1 MGFGFGAGGFVP
13 ISSGSSDVPI
23 SSDSS
28 DVEFRRHDIA
38 RCDAALVHMLCASAV
53 PLHLKVLGPR
63 HQRRRLVV
71 FLLLLGRVFSA
82 RHRHD

>member
-13 ISSGSSDVPI
+13 ISSGSSDVPISSDSSDVPI

-53 PLHLKVLGPR
+53 S
-63 HQRRRLVV
+63 
-71 FLLLLGRVFSA
+71 LL
-82 RHRHD
+82 

>member
-1 MGFGFGAGGFVP
+1 MDFGFGAGGF
-13 ISSGSSDVPI
+13 VPI

-53 PLHLKVLGPR
+53 PLL
-63 HQRRRLVV
+63 
-71 FLLLLGRVFSA
+71 
-82 RHRHD
+82 